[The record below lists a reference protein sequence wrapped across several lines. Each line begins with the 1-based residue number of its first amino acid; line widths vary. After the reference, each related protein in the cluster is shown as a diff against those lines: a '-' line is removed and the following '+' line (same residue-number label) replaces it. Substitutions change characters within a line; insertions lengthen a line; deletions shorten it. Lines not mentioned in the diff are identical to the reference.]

1 MAPLQPSAARLS
13 PSPWRHPCLIL
24 GTVTGACLAG
34 IAVAWL
40 LVANRVPSLAQFAFE
55 RNVIAGA
62 AIGTLMLLPF
72 FLFLGSPARIFV
84 SSVIAWAILAL
95 AYDVMEILFARLG
108 TRLGAFH
115 LFMLGAVAFGML
127 AVLDWVALLLFAA
140 WRNPAVA
147 TRR

>member
-1 MAPLQPSAARLS
+1 M
-13 PSPWRHPCLIL
+13 IL
-24 GTVTGACLAG
+24 GMVTGACLVG
-34 IAVAWL
+34 IVAAWL

-62 AIGTLMLLPF
+62 AIGIVMLLPF
-72 FLFLGSPARIFV
+72 FLFLGSPARIFLSGV
-84 SSVIAWAILAL
+84 VAWAILAL

-108 TRLGAFH
+108 SRLGAFH
-115 LFMLGAVAFGML
+115 LFILGTVVFGML

-140 WRNPAVA
+140 RRSPAVA

>member
-1 MAPLQPSAARLS
+1 MASLQPSVARLS
-13 PSPWRHPCLIL
+13 AWRHPCMIL
-24 GTVTGACLAG
+24 GMVTGACLVG
-34 IAVAWL
+34 IVAAWL

-62 AIGTLMLLPF
+62 AIGIVMLLPF
-72 FLFLGSPARIFV
+72 FLFLGSPARIFLSGV
-84 SSVIAWAILAL
+84 VAWAILAL

-108 TRLGAFH
+108 SRLGAFH
-115 LFMLGAVAFGML
+115 LFILGTVVFGML

-140 WRNPAVA
+140 RRSPAVA